1 MKRILSIDF
10 TRGLVMILMV
20 LDHVRD
26 LMHVDSVTIVP
37 TDLSKTT
44 AAVFLTRFV
53 THFCAPIFVF
63 LAGTSAYLSSQNA
76 TDKKRNR
83 VFLLKRGLWLI
94 LLEFTAVNFGVW
106 FDLGFHLYLFQVIA
120 AIGFGFIVLSFLSRL
135 SPGIVGGI
143 GLFIIV
149 SHNILPLIPLEQGS
163 ILKTILTPLFSTTA
177 IPLTA
182 KTVLIMG
189 YPPVPWVGILL
200 TGFGFGTLFN
210 LPKPERTSTFLKIGL
225 ISIALFFVLRFI
237 NIYGDPAP
245 WSAQKSSLFTV
256 LSFINITKYPPSLI
270 FCLLTLGGMF
280 LILAMAERIEN
291 RFTNIISVYGK
302 TPMFFYLIHW
312 YLIHPLLIIILF
324 IQGFSWPEMDF
335 ASGNFGR
342 PKGVESGLNLWTV
355 YLVWI
360 TVVCALYFACRAYG
374 KHKASHKNWWLKYI

>member
-26 LMHVDSVTIVP
+26 LMHVDSVTHTP
-37 TDLSKTT
+37 TDLSSTT
-44 AAVFLTRFV
+44 AAIFLTRFV

-94 LLEFTAVNFGVW
+94 LLEFTVVNFGVW
-106 FDLGFHLYLFQVIA
+106 FDIGFHLYLFQVIA
-120 AIGFGFIVLSFLSRL
+120 AIGFGFVVLSFLSRL
-135 SPGIVGGI
+135 SPRIVGGI
-143 GLFIIV
+143 GLFIILT
-149 SHNILPLIPLEQGS
+149 HNILPLIAIEQES

-177 IPLTA
+177 IPLTE
-182 KTVLIMG
+182 KTTLVMG
-189 YPPVPWVGILL
+189 YPPIPWIGILL
-200 TGFGFGTLFN
+200 IGFGVGVLFN
-210 LPKPERTSTFLKIGL
+210 RPQNERKSIFLKIGL

-245 WSAQKSSLFTV
+245 WSAQKNSLFTL
-256 LSFINITKYPPSLI
+256 LSFINVTKYPPSLI

-280 LILAMAERIEN
+280 LILAISEQIEN
-291 RFTNIISVYGK
+291 RFTNIVSVYGK

-312 YLIHPLLIIILF
+312 YIIHPLLIVILF
-324 IQGFSWPEMDF
+324 IQGFSLAEMDF

-342 PKGVESGLNLWTV
+342 PKGVESGIGLWGV
-355 YLVWI
+355 YLIWI
-360 TVVCALYFACRAYG
+360 SIVLLLYYPCKRYGAY
-374 KHKASHKNWWLKYI
+374 KAIQKSKWLKYI

>member
-26 LMHVDSVTIVP
+26 LMHVDSVIYTP

-44 AAVFLTRFV
+44 AAIFLTRLV

-63 LAGTSAYLSSQNA
+63 LAGTSAYLSLQNA
-76 TDKKRNR
+76 TDKKLNR
-83 VFLLKRGLWLI
+83 TFLIKRGLWLI

-106 FDLGFHLYLFQVIA
+106 FDIGFHLYLFQVIA
-120 AIGFGFIVLSFLSRL
+120 AIGFGFVVLSFLSRL
-135 SPGIVGGI
+135 SPRIVGCI
-143 GLFIIV
+143 GLFIILT
-149 SHNILPLIPLEQGS
+149 HNILPLISIEQGS

-182 KTVLIMG
+182 KTTLVMG
-189 YPPVPWVGILL
+189 YPPIPWIGILL
-200 TGFGFGTLFN
+200 TGFGLGKLFK

-225 ISIALFFVLRFI
+225 ISISLFFALRFI

-280 LILAMAERIEN
+280 LILAMSEQIEN
-291 RFTNIISVYGK
+291 RFTNIVSVYGR

-312 YLIHPLLIIILF
+312 YIVHPLLILVLF
-324 IQGFSWPEMDF
+324 VQGFSWAEMDF

-342 PKGVESGLNLWTV
+342 PRGIESGLGLWGV
-355 YLVWI
+355 YLIWI
-360 TVVCALYFACRAYG
+360 SIVLLLYYPCKRYGAY
-374 KHKASHKNWWLKYI
+374 KAIQKSKWLKYI